1 VHKFFKILV
10 TATLLTNVAPASSAP
25 ESSSVVTSPS
35 ATAVYAD
42 PALWVVKDKDTTIYL
57 FGTIH
62 VLKPNIIWFDG
73 GVKKA
78 YDASAEVIFEI
89 IEPDGAIAQKMV
101 LDRAIDKDGPPL
113 SKKLPPE
120 TATAYTKVLESLGI
134 PATAFETI
142 EPWFV
147 TNTLTVLSMQ
157 KLGYNPENGVDK
169 QLAIAAKR
177 DGKALGELESITF
190 QLDLFDTMPEAQQ
203 ITLLAETVKELP
215 EGDKTIKAMVD
226 NWAKGQPDILAS
238 QMNAEMASMP
248 ELKKLLLTDRNIQW
262 ARWIEKRMEKPGTLF
277 IAVGAGHLAG
287 PESVQALLKARHI
300 KAKRIKS

>member
-1 VHKFFKILV
+1 MHKFFKGLIAV
-10 TATLLTNVAPASSAP
+10 TLLSTVAQAKDVPPAPPAP
-25 ESSSVVTSPS
+25 PPV
-35 ATAVYAD
+35 VYAD
-42 PALWVVKDKDTTIYL
+42 PALWVIKDKDTTIYL

-78 YDASAEVIFEI
+78 YDASSEVIFEI
-89 IEPDGAIAQKMV
+89 LEPDAAVVQKLV

-120 TATAYTKVLESLGI
+120 MAVGYAKAMESLGLPI
-134 PATAFETI
+134 AAFETI

-147 TNTLTVLSMQ
+147 TNTLTVLSIQ

-169 QLAIAAKR
+169 HLMTAAKR
-177 DGKALGELESITF
+177 DGKALGELESVLF

-203 ITLLAETVKELP
+203 IALLGETIKELP
-215 EGDKTIKAMVD
+215 EGDKVIKTMVD
-226 NWAKGQPDILAS
+226 NWATGKPDALGQL
-238 QMNAEMASMP
+238 MNAEMASTP
-248 ELKKLLLTDRNIQW
+248 DLKKLLLTDRNIKW
-262 ARWIEKRMEKPGTLF
+262 AQWIEKRMEKPGTLF

-287 PESVQALLKARHI
+287 PESVQALLKARRI